1 MGSNYNSTFLSIV
14 VLYYLWMQIKCLC
27 ELLQQE
33 LLQVVPFG
41 CAKSGCGQSEKNSM
55 DEKNKPESSKSH
67 PDQCPVRIVKYYSFY
82 RFSFLISILYIV

>member
-41 CAKSGCGQSEKNSM
+41 CAK
-55 DEKNKPESSKSH
+55 
-67 PDQCPVRIVKYYSFY
+67 
-82 RFSFLISILYIV
+82 FL